1 MKNSVKLTELLTLER
16 LEKGLYR
23 GLSWDLGFRALFGG
37 QVMGQALAAAQ
48 RTVEEDRTAHS
59 MHCYFLLPGDAHQP
73 VVYDVEFIRDG
84 RSFCTRRVKAIQNG
98 RTIFYMTASFQ
109 VQEEGLTHQH
119 ADMPDVPDPESL
131 EPDIRFYENVL
142 DKLPPNMVEKLAYH
156 RPVDMRTVQAINPM
170 KPQVAPPTRNVW
182 MKSVEALG
190 DDVNIHQTTLTYA
203 SDYYFLV
210 TALQPHGM
218 SIMHPNIRMA
228 TIDHAMWF
236 HRPFRFDD
244 WLLYCMESPFSGGSR
259 GFARGQIFNRQGELV
274 ASTMQEGLMRKV
286 DK

>member
-1 MKNSVKLTELLTLER
+1 MMNSVQLSELLTLER

-48 RTVEEDRTAHS
+48 QTVEADRVAHS
-59 MHCYFLLPGDAHQP
+59 LHCYFLLPGDANQP
-73 VVYDVEFIRDG
+73 VIYDVEFIRDG

-109 VQEEGLTHQH
+109 VEEQGLTHQH
-119 ADMPDVPDPESL
+119 GDMPQVPEPESL

-142 DKLPPNMVEKLAYH
+142 DKLPANMVEKLAYH
-156 RPVDMRTVQAINPM
+156 RPIDMRTVQAINPM
-170 KPQVAPPTRNVW
+170 KPEVAPPTRNVW
-182 MKSVEALG
+182 MKSVESLG
-190 DDVNIHQTTLTYA
+190 DELNTHQTTLTYA

-218 SIMHPNIRMA
+218 SIMHPDIRMA

-259 GFARGQIFNRQGELV
+259 GFARGQIFNRHGELV

-286 DK
+286 EQ